1 MHSENEIRRAIRP
14 LLELYGELNT
24 SQIKEKLEEVLDFD
38 EEDKIPSDTRNE
50 IRIIQRIGNIVSH
63 QTQTIK
69 IYSEGF
75 IVDKTETPARWYA
88 SSGLSSNI
96 KKISNEVIERKKEV
110 ARNLSTTRNFR
121 KINWQLENERRTNIG
136 LLGEVFVLEQE
147 KDYVRSFD
155 ENAINRVIHLSAKQG
170 DGFGY
175 DILSLN
181 EQGETVYIEVK
192 TTTLDENTPFYMS
205 KNEKLFF
212 ENNMDNNAYLYRVH
226 NFNVDS
232 RHGIIKKLSARELIE
247 KYHFDPVS
255 FMVTKREI

>member
-38 EEDKIPSDTRNE
+38 DEDKILSDTRKE
-50 IRIIQRIGNIVSH
+50 IKIIQRIGNIVSH
-63 QTQTIK
+63 QIQVVKT
-69 IYSEGF
+69 YSEGF
-75 IVDKTETPARWYA
+75 IVDKTETPAKWYA
-88 SSGLSSNI
+88 TSGLSSDI
-96 KKISNEVIERKKEV
+96 DKVSNDIMERKKRV
-110 ARNLSTTRNFR
+110 AKKMSTTHNFR

-136 LLGEVFVLEQE
+136 LLGEIFVLEQE

-155 ENAINRVIHLSAKQG
+155 ENAVDRIIHLSAKQG

-181 EQGETVYIEVK
+181 DQGETVYIEVK
-192 TTTLDENTPFYMS
+192 TTTLEENTPFYMS

-212 ENNMDNNAYLYRVH
+212 ENNIDNNAYLYRVY
-226 NFNVDS
+226 NFNIDS
-232 RHGIIKKLSARELIE
+232 RHGIIKKLSARDLIE
-247 KYHFDPVS
+247 NYNFDPVS
-255 FMVTKREI
+255 FMVTKK